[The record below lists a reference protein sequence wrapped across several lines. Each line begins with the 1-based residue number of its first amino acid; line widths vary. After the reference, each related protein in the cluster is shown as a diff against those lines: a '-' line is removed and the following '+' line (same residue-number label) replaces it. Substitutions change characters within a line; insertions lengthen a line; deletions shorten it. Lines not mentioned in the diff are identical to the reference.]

1 MRITVLE
8 FGSLLAYVPRVSS
21 SKMQEAK
28 NVMFAIKSD
37 SFLEQP
43 RQEPIAMSQWIA
55 MAVRQQMSTL
65 PFVSL
70 FQPDTVLVPVP
81 SSSLMQPGTLWVPD
95 RIATALVKTG
105 VGREVV
111 RYLNRSRPLRKAA
124 FSDPSERPTPE
135 EQYETLAVQRRVSES
150 PPSQITLVDDI
161 VTRGA
166 TLMGAANR
174 LAEVFPGTRISGFAA
189 MRTISPSD
197 FTTVYDPQAG
207 TIRFRESTKD
217 TLRRP

>member
-1 MRITVLE
+1 VRITVLE

-21 SKMQEAK
+21 EKMQQAK

-43 RQEPIAMSQWIA
+43 RREPIAMSQWIA

-65 PFVSL
+65 PFISL
-70 FQPDTVLVPVP
+70 FQPDAVLVPVP

-111 RYLNRSRPLRKAA
+111 RYLTRSKPLRKAA

-135 EQYETLAVQRRVSES
+135 EQYETLAVQRRVSE

-174 LAEVFPGTRISGFAA
+174 LAEVFPETRITGFAG
-189 MRTISPSD
+189 MRTVSPSD
-197 FTTVYDPQAG
+197 FTAVFDPQAG
-207 TIRFRESTKD
+207 TIRLRESTKD